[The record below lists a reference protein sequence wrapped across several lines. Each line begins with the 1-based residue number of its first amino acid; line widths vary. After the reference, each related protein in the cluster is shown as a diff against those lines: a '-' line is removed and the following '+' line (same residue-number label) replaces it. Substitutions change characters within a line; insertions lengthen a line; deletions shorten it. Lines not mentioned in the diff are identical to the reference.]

1 MKSKGENMRDN
12 FFIKD
17 PIHKEINVK
26 DKIIRELI
34 KTKEFDRLK
43 RIYQLGLAYKLFP
56 SATHTRYAHCLGTYE
71 VVSKFTN
78 ALKNNPKSKTKIS
91 DKEALTVAI
100 AGLLHDIGHGPF
112 SHVFESINPN
122 EVKHEEWTLAIIKNP
137 DSEINKVLKKYN
149 ININDVCS
157 IIKGTYKKKWM
168 TQLISSDVDADRI
181 DYLLR
186 DSYFIG
192 THYGTID
199 LDILLKRVNI
209 IDNTLCFSESCSTL
223 IKSFWY
229 SRIHMNT
236 DVYENKNTLIFEWIL
251 ILIFKRLKE
260 LKTDVQKHK
269 DKIQYYNIYSW
280 LIMGGEISVND
291 YVKMDDSSFFC
302 FLDSL
307 KSLKIDSLLTSLLQS
322 FQTGD
327 GFSYIFSDSKKIKT
341 KNSYVIDKE
350 YVYKEWEL
358 NRKKIF
364 SLKSNGELDTDHNI
378 WLYNEERNHLIRF
391 SKSKLYNSLKNSNEE
406 ISKIIL
412 INEKFY

>member
-1 MKSKGENMRDN
+1 MKLKGENMRDN

-26 DKIIRELI
+26 DKVIRELI

-71 VVSKFTN
+71 VVSKFTK
-78 ALKNNPKSKTKIS
+78 ALRTNPKCKTKIT
-91 DKEALTVAI
+91 DKEALTVSI

-112 SHVFESINPN
+112 SHVFEIINPN
-122 EVKHEEWTLAIIKNP
+122 KIKHEDWTIAIIKDP
-137 DSEINKVLKKYN
+137 QSEINKVLKKYN
-149 ININDVCS
+149 INIDEVCS
-157 IIKGTYKKKWM
+157 IINGSHKKKWM

-186 DSYFIG
+186 DSYYIG

-209 IDNTLCFSESCSTL
+209 IDGILCFSESCSTL

-236 DVYENKNTLIFEWIL
+236 DVYENKNSLIFEWIL
-251 ILIFKRLKE
+251 MLIFKRLKE
-260 LKTDVQKHK
+260 LKTELQKNK
-269 DKIQYYNIYSW
+269 EKIDYYDTYSW
-280 LIMGGEISVND
+280 LFTGKTINASE
-291 YVKMDDSSFFC
+291 YVEMDDSSFFC
-302 FLDSL
+302 FLHSL
-307 KSLKIDSLLTSLLQS
+307 ERIKIDSLLTHLLTS
-322 FQTGD
+322 FKTGD
-327 GFSYIFSDSKKIKT
+327 GFDYILADSKKHKV
-341 KNSYVIDKE
+341 KSSYPIDKG
-350 YVYKEWEL
+350 YVYKEREI
-358 NRKKIF
+358 NVKRIF
-364 SLKSNGELDTDHNI
+364 SLKSNGDPDYDHNI
-378 WLYNEERNHLIRF
+378 WLYNEERNKLIKF
-391 SKSKLYNSLKNSNEE
+391 TKSKLYSSLKNNNEE